1 MALPGPAVSR
11 IFRFNNSSQPC
22 CIAGC
27 ATGMDPQVH
36 LQKISAETWLDS
48 SLLELFEAADFTE
61 NSWEHG
67 PIQRKML
74 ELREKKV
81 PLKTSEK
88 AHGFL
93 VEAS

>member
-1 MALPGPAVSR
+1 MDPRYFDQKHGTAR
-11 IFRFNNSSQPC
+11 PC

-36 LQKISAETWLDS
+36 LQKISAETWLES
-48 SLLELFEAADFTE
+48 SLLELFEVAYFTE
-61 NSWEHG
+61 NSWKHG

-81 PLKTSEK
+81 PLKTSEE